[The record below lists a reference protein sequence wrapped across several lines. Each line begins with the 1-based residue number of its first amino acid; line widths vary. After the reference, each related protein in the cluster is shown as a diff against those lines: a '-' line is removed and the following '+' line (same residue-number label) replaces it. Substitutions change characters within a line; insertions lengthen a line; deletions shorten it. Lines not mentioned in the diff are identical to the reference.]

1 MKIGSTNKTIYLIKK
16 IKDTGLD
23 YRLAMRELYIYYQ
36 SSKYWHEVVKA
47 VKERDNNT
55 CQDCGKKDCKLI
67 VHHEKYDNWGYGD
80 FREIK
85 DCVLLCEKCHNK
97 RHRNFSV
104 DVPFWA
110 SRNGELTRQDQEE
123 INNLEREIC
132 I

>member
-1 MKIGSTNKTIYLIKK
+1 MKTGSTNKTIYLIKK
-16 IKDTGLD
+16 LKDIGLD
-23 YRLAMRELYIYYQ
+23 YRLAMRELYIHYQ
-36 SSKYWHEVVKA
+36 NSKNWHEVVKA

-55 CQDCGKKDCKLI
+55 CRDCGKKDCKLI
-67 VHHEKYDNWGYGD
+67 VHHESYDNWGYGD

>member
-1 MKIGSTNKTIYLIKK
+1 MKIGSTNKTIYLINK

-23 YRLAMRELYIYYQ
+23 YRLAMRELYICYQ
-36 SSKYWHEVVKA
+36 GSKYWHEVVKA

-55 CQDCGKKDCKLI
+55 CRDCGKKDCKLI

-110 SRNGELTRQDQEE
+110 SRNGELTRQEEEE